1 MKDRQYPEITH
12 TINDTNVTQPRS
24 EQEGRLV
31 LLESVTA
38 TATADEAVFSQYV
51 KRAARKSNSLSQDK
65 PKSSESVML
74 YQEVAC
80 SSTTMTQLQ

>member
-1 MKDRQYPEITH
+1 MSMKYSSWLCLQMKNGSMKDRQYPEITH

-38 TATADEAVFSQYV
+38 TATVDEAVFSQSV
-51 KRAARKSNSLSQDK
+51 KHAARKSDSLSQDK
-65 PKSSESVML
+65 L
-74 YQEVAC
+74 
-80 SSTTMTQLQ
+80 